1 MDSENRE
8 RLLEERLDAAL
19 KQYSDIEPRSGL
31 EGRILA
37 RVQAER
43 NSLVFR
49 PWRRWPASVA
59 TLFVVVTGLVFLI
72 MWKPTR
78 PVPGVTRSAA
88 VSEAR
93 SQPPNVVS
101 QPRTSVRSPLTRKV
115 RQKRIAPAFAEPR
128 LDQFPS
134 PMPLGEQEEMLAR
147 YVQERPHEAM
157 MVARARAELLKT
169 ELLKFQQ
176 PQAASDRE
184 DSEQ

>member
-8 RLLEERLDAAL
+8 RLLEERLDAAW
-19 KQYSDIEPRSGL
+19 KQYSYIEPRLGL

-37 RVQAER
+37 SVQAER
-43 NSLVFR
+43 NRLIFR
-49 PWRRWPASVA
+49 PWRRWPATAA
-59 TLFVVVTGLVFLI
+59 TLLVVVTGLVFLI
-72 MWKPTR
+72 LWKPTR

-101 QPRTSVRSPLTRKV
+101 QPRASVRFPLTRKV
-115 RQKRIAPAFAEPR
+115 RRKRLAPAFAEPR

-134 PMPLGEQEEMLAR
+134 PMPLSGQEEMLAR
-147 YVQERPHEAM
+147 YVQERPQEAM

>member
-19 KQYSDIEPRSGL
+19 RQYGDIEPRLGL

-43 NSLVFR
+43 NRLIFR

-78 PVPGVTRSAA
+78 PVPRVTRSAA
-88 VSEAR
+88 VSAAR
-93 SQPPNVVS
+93 SQPPNLVS
-101 QPRTSVRSPLTRKV
+101 QPSTPVRSPLTRKV
-115 RQKRIAPAFAEPR
+115 RQKPMVAAFAEPR

-134 PMPLGEQEEMLAR
+134 PMPLSEQEEMLVR

-157 MVARARAELLKT
+157 MVARARQSCSRLS
-169 ELLKFQQ
+169 F
-176 PQAASDRE
+176 
-184 DSEQ
+184 